1 MTAVGL
7 TPCITAAAEDVR
19 DLQMWTGHVAGYAGG
34 SSFGGVS
41 RSNGLITVRSTLVA
55 TWV

>member
-1 MTAVGL
+1 M
-7 TPCITAAAEDVR
+7 EDR
-19 DLQMWTGHVAGYAGG
+19 RYAGG
-34 SSFGGVS
+34 ASFGSVS

>member
-1 MTAVGL
+1 M
-7 TPCITAAAEDVR
+7 EDR
-19 DLQMWTGHVAGYAGG
+19 LYAGG
-34 SSFGGVS
+34 SSFCSVN